1 MQDQKDTKVLAKRK
15 KDMVWGCIA
24 LLILL
29 AGAICFW
36 SIIDKAPQAEWRNA
50 YTKLPWEAAGVRIN
64 EAEASWKSSQGDAR
78 MELRAYSYPSCRLVL
93 SEASGTGYITVRMF
107 DTNGTQ
113 MGDRVRINY
122 SNGQFQPTQGN
133 SLQVTEKE
141 ARIRLEDGFKTPD
154 LYKLHQVNEKEK
166 YWSIQVTCHP
176 DGAKSEDLGRLSILP
191 HDL

>member
-1 MQDQKDTKVLAKRK
+1 MQDQKDTKMLAKRR

-29 AGAICFW
+29 TGAICFW
-36 SIIDKAPQAEWRNA
+36 STFNKTPQAEWRNA
-50 YTKLPWEAAGVRIN
+50 YTKLPWEAGGVRIT

-93 SEASGTGYITVRMF
+93 SEASGTGYLTIRMY
-107 DTNGTQ
+107 DSNGTQ

-122 SNGQFQPTQGN
+122 HNNQFQPTQGN
-133 SLQVTEKE
+133 SLQVTGTE
-141 ARIRLEDGFKTPD
+141 AYIRLEDGFKTPD
-154 LYKLHQVNEKEK
+154 LYNLHQINEKEL

-176 DGAKSEDLGRLSILP
+176 NGAEPEDLGRLSILP

>member
-29 AGAICFW
+29 VGAICFW
-36 SIIDKAPQAEWRNA
+36 SIINKAPQAEWRNA

-78 MELRAYSYPSCRLVL
+78 MELRAYCYPACRLVL

-107 DTNGTQ
+107 DSFGTQ

-122 SNGQFQPTQGN
+122 NNGRFQPTHGN
-133 SLQVTEKE
+133 SLQVTETE
-141 ARIRLEDGFKTPD
+141 AQIRLEDGFKTPD

-176 DGAKSEDLGRLSILP
+176 DGGEPEELGRLSILP
-191 HDL
+191 HDI